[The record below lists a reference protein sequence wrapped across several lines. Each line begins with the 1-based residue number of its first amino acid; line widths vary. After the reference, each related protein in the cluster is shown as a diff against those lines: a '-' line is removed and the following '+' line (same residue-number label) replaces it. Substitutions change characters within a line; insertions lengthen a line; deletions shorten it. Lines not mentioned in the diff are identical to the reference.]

1 MCVRVCVRACVRAC
15 VCVYVLWMSN
25 AVALLWCCYAEPDR
39 LVGRLVK
46 MIDFLDSGSTIS
58 VLSDTETLRA
68 IHDLRFCVGCKDAQH
83 STDCETTPKKK
94 EEKKRSST
102 EIQKQKQV
110 KQRAV
115 Q

>member
-1 MCVRVCVRACVRAC
+1 
-15 VCVYVLWMSN
+15 MSN